1 VKASESERAP
11 RVLIIDDNLEI
22 HGDFKRVLTAEE
34 GAETLDAAASALF
47 AEERTAAQ
55 TAQYRLDFRSQG
67 QEGALLVREAA
78 YERDP
83 FAVAFV
89 DMRMPPGWD
98 GLETIERIWEED
110 PDVQIVI
117 CTAYSDHSWSEIVE
131 KLGQT
136 DRLLV
141 LKKPYEVI
149 EVQQTTAALVH
160 KWQTAR
166 KLAHHVE
173 NLAGIVEAK
182 TNAYR
187 EKNEQLASALS
198 DLQRTQ
204 SQLVHAEKMSAIGRL
219 AEGMAHE
226 INTPAQYVLDNMAF
240 LQEGF
245 TSINKVLVEHM
256 RLFLVAK
263 EAGVFGE
270 LVKGLEAE
278 YGTQD
283 LEFLKHEIPSAIAQS
298 VQGMERVAQLVQSMK
313 QFAQPGRENGGEEDL
328 NEAIRTTVNVARLH
342 WEPAAEVECELAA
355 DLPRVWCRGS
365 EIRQVLLSLLVNA
378 AQAIKGMGAGVKGR
392 IRIASR
398 RVGSDVEIRISDSG
412 PGVPPEL
419 RSKIF
424 EPLFTTREV
433 GSGTGQGLATAYQI
447 MTQRHQGSLAL
458 EESDAAGA
466 TFVLRLPLVP
476 APRAAAG

>member
-1 VKASESERAP
+1 
-11 RVLIIDDNLEI
+11 
-22 HGDFKRVLTAEE
+22 
-34 GAETLDAAASALF
+34 
-47 AEERTAAQ
+47 
-55 TAQYRLDFRSQG
+55 
-67 QEGALLVREAA
+67 
-78 YERDP
+78 
-83 FAVAFV
+83 
-89 DMRMPPGWD
+89 
-98 GLETIERIWEED
+98 
-110 PDVQIVI
+110 
-117 CTAYSDHSWSEIVE
+117 
-131 KLGQT
+131 
-136 DRLLV
+136 
-141 LKKPYEVI
+141 
-149 EVQQTTAALVH
+149 
-160 KWQTAR
+160 
-166 KLAHHVE
+166 
-173 NLAGIVEAK
+173 
-182 TNAYR
+182 
-187 EKNEQLASALS
+187 
-198 DLQRTQ
+198 
-204 SQLVHAEKMSAIGRL
+204 MSAIGRL

-245 TSINKVLVEHM
+245 SSINKVLVEHM

-298 VQGMERVAQLVQSMK
+298 MQGMERVAQIVQSMK
-313 QFAQPGRENGGEEDL
+313 QFAQPGREDGEEDL
-328 NEAIRTTVNVARLH
+328 NEAIRSTVNVARLH
-342 WEPAAEVECELAA
+342 WEAAAEVECELAA
-355 DLPRVWCRGS
+355 DLPRVPCHGS

-378 AQAIKGMGAGVKGR
+378 AQAIKGMGGAAKGR
-392 IRIASR
+392 IRISSR

-424 EPLFTTREV
+424 EPFFSTREV

-466 TFVLRLPLVP
+466 TFVLRLPLAP
-476 APRAAAG
+476 APRPA